1 MSDKIVNVY
10 VGECFQDGGQ
20 IAGEGKTYGLSLSGN
35 KLSLVENG
43 QQSEVDLP
51 AGGGGELSNAVI
63 DKVSAFID
71 GIFEIKLNP
80 NEVYYGGQNKTYPL
94 IVTGNGEDIPL
105 LLNFYGDI
113 ASDSDTLVLG
123 SFFNQKGS
131 PINDYQL
138 YPLFDPAT
146 HEFFYK
152 DTKLEVDPVGNVLLS
167 KVPKGLPFVQL
178 EARRK
183 G

>member
-1 MSDKIVNVY
+1 MADNIVNVY
-10 VGECFQDGGQ
+10 VGEN
-20 IAGEGKTYGLSLSGN
+20 LSEDL
-35 KLSLVENG
+35 LVPEDSL
-43 QQSEVDLP
+43 
-51 AGGGGELSNAVI
+51 VI
-63 DKVSAFID
+63 DKFSLFLDAF
-71 GIFEIKLNP
+71 FEIKMDSLQ
-80 NEVYYGGQNKTYPL
+80 VYFGGLKKASPL
-94 IVTGNGEDIPL
+94 IVTGSGEDIPL

-131 PINDYQL
+131 PIKDYQL

>member
-1 MSDKIVNVY
+1 MADNIVNVY
-10 VGECFQDGGQ
+10 IGEN
-20 IAGEGKTYGLSLSGN
+20 LSEDLLVSED
-35 KLSLVENG
+35 SLI
-43 QQSEVDLP
+43 
-51 AGGGGELSNAVI
+51 I
-63 DKVSAFID
+63 DKFSLFLDAF
-71 GIFEIKLNP
+71 FEIKMDSLQ
-80 NEVYYGGQNKTYPL
+80 VYFGGLKKVSPL

-113 ASDSDTLVLG
+113 ASDSDTLVLD

-131 PINDYQL
+131 PIKDYQL
-138 YPLFDPAT
+138 YPLFDPTT
-146 HEFFYK
+146 HDFFYK
-152 DTKLEVDPVGNVLLS
+152 EEKLEVDEVGNVLLS

>member
-1 MSDKIVNVY
+1 MADNIVNVY
-10 VGECFQDGGQ
+10 VGEN
-20 IAGEGKTYGLSLSGN
+20 LSEDILVSED
-35 KLSLVENG
+35 SL
-43 QQSEVDLP
+43 
-51 AGGGGELSNAVI
+51 VI
-63 DKVSAFID
+63 DKFNLFLDSF
-71 GIFEIKLNP
+71 FEIQMDTSK
-80 NEVYYGGQNKTYPL
+80 VYFGGLKKASPL

-113 ASDSDTLVLG
+113 ASDSDTLVLD

-131 PINDYQL
+131 PIKDYQL

-146 HEFFYK
+146 HDFFYK
-152 DTKLEVDPVGNVLLS
+152 EEKLEVDPVRNVLLS

>member
-1 MSDKIVNVY
+1 MADNIVNVY
-10 VGECFQDGGQ
+10 VDEN
-20 IAGEGKTYGLSLSGN
+20 LSEDLLVSED
-35 KLSLVENG
+35 SL
-43 QQSEVDLP
+43 
-51 AGGGGELSNAVI
+51 VI
-63 DKVSAFID
+63 DKFSLFLDAF
-71 GIFEIKLNP
+71 FEIKMDSLQ
-80 NEVYYGGQNKTYPL
+80 VYFGGLKKASPL

-113 ASDSDTLVLG
+113 ASDSDTLVLD

-131 PINDYQL
+131 PIKDYQL
-138 YPLFDPAT
+138 YPLFDPTT
-146 HEFFYK
+146 HDFFYK
-152 DTKLEVDPVGNVLLS
+152 EEKLEVDEVGNVLLS

>member
-10 VGECFQDGGQ
+10 VGENLS
-20 IAGEGKTYGLSLSGN
+20 EGLLVSEDSLVID
-35 KLSLVENG
+35 KLSLFL
-43 QQSEVDLP
+43 D
-51 AGGGGELSNAVI
+51 
-63 DKVSAFID
+63 AF
-71 GIFEIKLNP
+71 FEIKMDSLQ
-80 NEVYYGGQNKTYPL
+80 VYFGGLKKASPL

-113 ASDSDTLVLG
+113 ASDSDTLVLD

-131 PINDYQL
+131 PIKDYQL
-138 YPLFDPAT
+138 YPLFDPTT
-146 HEFFYK
+146 HDFFYK
-152 DTKLEVDPVGNVLLS
+152 EEKLEVDEVGNVLLS

>member
-1 MSDKIVNVY
+1 MSDNIVNVY
-10 VGECFQDGGQ
+10 VGEN
-20 IAGEGKTYGLSLSGN
+20 LSEDLLVSED
-35 KLSLVENG
+35 SL
-43 QQSEVDLP
+43 
-51 AGGGGELSNAVI
+51 VI
-63 DKVSAFID
+63 DKFSLFLDAF
-71 GIFEIKLNP
+71 FEIKMDSLQ
-80 NEVYYGGQNKTYPL
+80 VYFGGLKKASPL

-113 ASDSDTLVLG
+113 ASDSDTLVLD

-131 PINDYQL
+131 PIKDYQL
-138 YPLFDPAT
+138 YPLFGPTT
-146 HEFFYK
+146 HDFFYK
-152 DTKLEVDPVGNVLLS
+152 EEKLEVDEVGNVLLS

>member
-1 MSDKIVNVY
+1 MADNIVNVY
-10 VGECFQDGGQ
+10 VGEN
-20 IAGEGKTYGLSLSGN
+20 LSEDLLVSED
-35 KLSLVENG
+35 SL
-43 QQSEVDLP
+43 
-51 AGGGGELSNAVI
+51 VI
-63 DKVSAFID
+63 DKFSLFLDAF
-71 GIFEIKLNP
+71 FEIKMDSLQ
-80 NEVYYGGQNKTYPL
+80 VYFGGLKKASPL

-113 ASDSDTLVLG
+113 ASDSDTLVLD

-131 PINDYQL
+131 PIKDYQL

>member
-10 VGECFQDGGQ
+10 VGENLS
-20 IAGEGKTYGLSLSGN
+20 EGLLVSEDSL
-35 KLSLVENG
+35 
-43 QQSEVDLP
+43 
-51 AGGGGELSNAVI
+51 VI
-63 DKVSAFID
+63 DKFSLFLDAF
-71 GIFEIKLNP
+71 FEIKMDSLQ
-80 NEVYYGGQNKTYPL
+80 VYFGGLKKASPL

-113 ASDSDTLVLG
+113 ASDSDTLVLD

-131 PINDYQL
+131 PIKDYQL

-146 HEFFYK
+146 HDFFYK
-152 DTKLEVDPVGNVLLS
+152 EEKLEVDPVGNVLLS
-167 KVPKGLPFVQL
+167 KIPKGLPFVQL

>member
-1 MSDKIVNVY
+1 MADNIVNVY
-10 VGECFQDGGQ
+10 VGEN
-20 IAGEGKTYGLSLSGN
+20 LSEDLLVSED
-35 KLSLVENG
+35 SL
-43 QQSEVDLP
+43 
-51 AGGGGELSNAVI
+51 VI
-63 DKVSAFID
+63 DKFSLFLDAF
-71 GIFEIKLNP
+71 FEIQMDTLK
-80 NEVYYGGQNKTYPL
+80 VYFGGLKKASPL

-113 ASDSDTLVLG
+113 ASDSDTLVLD

-131 PINDYQL
+131 PIKDYQL

-146 HEFFYK
+146 HDFFYK
-152 DTKLEVDPVGNVLLS
+152 EEKLEVDEVGNVLLS

>member
-10 VGECFQDGGQ
+10 VGEN
-20 IAGEGKTYGLSLSGN
+20 ISEGLLVSEDSL
-35 KLSLVENG
+35 
-43 QQSEVDLP
+43 
-51 AGGGGELSNAVI
+51 VI
-63 DKVSAFID
+63 DKFSLFLDAF
-71 GIFEIKLNP
+71 FEIQMDTLK
-80 NEVYYGGQNKTYPL
+80 VYFGGLKKVSPL
-94 IVTGNGEDIPL
+94 IVTGNGKDVPL

-113 ASDSDTLVLG
+113 SSESDTLVLD

-131 PINDYQL
+131 PIKDYQL

-146 HEFFYK
+146 SDFFYK
-152 DTKLEVDPVGNVLLS
+152 EEKLEVDNVGNVLLS
-167 KVPKGLPFVQL
+167 KIPKGLPFVQL

>member
-1 MSDKIVNVY
+1 MADNIVNVY
-10 VGECFQDGGQ
+10 VGEN
-20 IAGEGKTYGLSLSGN
+20 LSEDLLVSED
-35 KLSLVENG
+35 SL
-43 QQSEVDLP
+43 
-51 AGGGGELSNAVI
+51 VI
-63 DKVSAFID
+63 DKFSLFLDAF
-71 GIFEIKLNP
+71 FEIKMDSLQ
-80 NEVYYGGQNKTYPL
+80 VYFGGLKKASPL

-113 ASDSDTLVLG
+113 ASDSDTLVLD

-131 PINDYQL
+131 PIKDYQL
-138 YPLFDPAT
+138 YPLFDPTT
-146 HEFFYK
+146 HDFFYK
-152 DTKLEVDPVGNVLLS
+152 EEKLEVDEVGNVLLS

>member
-1 MSDKIVNVY
+1 MADNIVNVY
-10 VGECFQDGGQ
+10 VGEN
-20 IAGEGKTYGLSLSGN
+20 LSEDLLVSED
-35 KLSLVENG
+35 SL
-43 QQSEVDLP
+43 
-51 AGGGGELSNAVI
+51 VI
-63 DKVSAFID
+63 DKFSLFLDAF
-71 GIFEIKLNP
+71 FEIQMDTLK
-80 NEVYYGGQNKTYPL
+80 VYFGGFKKASPL

-113 ASDSDTLVLG
+113 ASDSDTLVLD

-131 PINDYQL
+131 PIKDYQL

-152 DTKLEVDPVGNVLLS
+152 DTKLEVDNVGNVLLS
-167 KVPKGLPFVQL
+167 KIPKGLPFVQL

>member
-10 VGECFQDGGQ
+10 VGENISENILAPED
-20 IAGEGKTYGLSLSGN
+20 SL
-35 KLSLVENG
+35 
-43 QQSEVDLP
+43 
-51 AGGGGELSNAVI
+51 VI
-63 DKVSAFID
+63 DKFNLFLDAF
-71 GIFEIKLNP
+71 FEIKMDSLQ
-80 NEVYYGGQNKTYPL
+80 VYFGGLKKASPL

-131 PINDYQL
+131 PIKDYQL

>member
-1 MSDKIVNVY
+1 MADNIVNVY
-10 VGECFQDGGQ
+10 VGEN
-20 IAGEGKTYGLSLSGN
+20 LSEDILVSED
-35 KLSLVENG
+35 SL
-43 QQSEVDLP
+43 
-51 AGGGGELSNAVI
+51 VI
-63 DKVSAFID
+63 DKFNLFLDSF
-71 GIFEIKLNP
+71 FEIEMDTLQ
-80 NEVYYGGQNKTYPL
+80 VYFGGLKKASPL
-94 IVTGNGEDIPL
+94 IVTGNGEDVPL

-113 ASDSDTLVLG
+113 ASDSGTLVLD

-131 PINDYQL
+131 PIKDYQI
-138 YPLFDPAT
+138 YHLFDPAT